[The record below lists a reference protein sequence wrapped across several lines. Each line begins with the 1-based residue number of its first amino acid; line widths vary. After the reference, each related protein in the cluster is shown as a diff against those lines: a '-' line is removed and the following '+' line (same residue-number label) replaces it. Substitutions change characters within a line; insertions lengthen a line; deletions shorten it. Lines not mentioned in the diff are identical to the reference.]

1 MKHRFFKIKA
11 FITDSLQ
18 QKAFIIGSSQQE
30 AEIQQLAAD
39 MQNKYKVNYI
49 TKQTDKSFEELVS
62 NAFTNIENADLIV
75 ALKKPD
81 NTFGQ
86 GTTYELEFAKRLR
99 KQIRIVNPDKTTLS
113 IARNMERALCISFK
127 LFIEILI
134 KQRQ

>member
-62 NAFTNIENADLIV
+62 NTFTNIENADLIV

-99 KQIRIVNPDKTTLS
+99 KQIRIVNPDKTTLD
-113 IARNMERALCISFK
+113 IMFT
-127 LFIEILI
+127 
-134 KQRQ
+134 

>member
-1 MKHRFFKIKA
+1 MVQLIYIYRLIVQSLQVFKIKA

-62 NAFTNIENADLIV
+62 YAFTNIENSDLIV
-75 ALKKPD
+75 AIKKPD
-81 NTFGQ
+81 NTIGQ

-99 KQIRIVNPDKTTLS
+99 KQIRIVNPDKTTLD
-113 IARNMERALCISFK
+113 IMFT
-127 LFIEILI
+127 
-134 KQRQ
+134 